1 MPLTES
7 ARLCLQEQVQA
18 RLAPSPWWTTPQVR
32 ELGGRCWGLSL
43 QGSSGLG
50 CRYQHTAT
58 LFSPSR
64 DYVPMVVELLRPESQ
79 GTGSVEVLAQE
90 YFQLQ
95 VRIQKVARSAAPRPS
110 FTALMTV
117 EVDQSRLTVLTPD
130 ELAAEDRES
139 DPDDDLVFNILNG
152 PEAQPVHHSRQGY
165 AMNTEDSLGL
175 PVSFTQKELQ
185 ELKIVHRPPTG
196 SSEGDHIFQL
206 ELQMVGEDGN
216 ASDSFA
222 FMVVV
227 KSTNALAS
235 MTRDNRGL
243 LVFEGQARALSNS
256 RSLQVT
262 DQNNSEEIRITA
274 VRGLQHGQL
283 VVLGAPVGCKY
294 FTPADLSAGRGV
306 YQHDGSD
313 SYSDKVV
320 FRLEDGHHQGDFLFP
335 IIAVSVNDE
344 PPTSSPIEELS
355 VTEGK

>member
-1 MPLTES
+1 
-7 ARLCLQEQVQA
+7 
-18 RLAPSPWWTTPQVR
+18 
-32 ELGGRCWGLSL
+32 
-43 QGSSGLG
+43 
-50 CRYQHTAT
+50 
-58 LFSPSR
+58 
-64 DYVPMVVELLRPESQ
+64 MVVELLGPESQ

-117 EVDQSRLTVLTPD
+117 EVDQSRLTVLTPN

-196 SSEGDHIFQL
+196 SSEGDRIFQL

-227 KSTNALAS
+227 KSMNALA
-235 MTRDNRGL
+235 
-243 LVFEGQARALSNS
+243 
-256 RSLQVT
+256 
-262 DQNNSEEIRITA
+262 
-274 VRGLQHGQL
+274 
-283 VVLGAPVGCKY
+283 
-294 FTPADLSAGRGV
+294 V
-306 YQHDGSD
+306 YD
-313 SYSDKVV
+313 
-320 FRLEDGHHQGDFLFP
+320 
-335 IIAVSVNDE
+335 
-344 PPTSSPIEELS
+344 
-355 VTEGK
+355 

>member
-1 MPLTES
+1 
-7 ARLCLQEQVQA
+7 
-18 RLAPSPWWTTPQVR
+18 
-32 ELGGRCWGLSL
+32 
-43 QGSSGLG
+43 
-50 CRYQHTAT
+50 
-58 LFSPSR
+58 
-64 DYVPMVVELLRPESQ
+64 MVVELLGPESQ

-152 PEAQPVHHSRQGY
+152 PEARPGHHSRQGY

-175 PVSFTQKELQ
+175 PVSFFTQKELR
-185 ELKIVHRPPTG
+185 ELKIAHRPPTG
-196 SSEGDHIFQL
+196 SSEGDRIFQL
-206 ELQMVGEDGN
+206 ELQMVDEDGN
-216 ASDSFA
+216 TSGPFV

-227 KSTNALAS
+227 KSMNALAS
-235 MTRDNRGL
+235 MTSDNGGL
-243 LVFEGQARALSNS
+243 LVFEGQARPLSNS
-256 RSLQVT
+256 RSLQVS

-294 FTPADLSAGRGV
+294 FTPADLSAGRVV

-313 SYSDKVV
+313 SYSDNVV

-335 IIAVSVNDE
+335 IIVVSVDDE